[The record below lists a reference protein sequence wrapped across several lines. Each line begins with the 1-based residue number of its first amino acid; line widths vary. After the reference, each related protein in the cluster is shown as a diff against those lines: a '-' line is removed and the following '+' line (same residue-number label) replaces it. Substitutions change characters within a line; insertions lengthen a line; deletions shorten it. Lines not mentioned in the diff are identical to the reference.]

1 MGQKVNPIGMRVG
14 IIRDWQSRWYAEKD
28 YGKFLME
35 DVKIRKF
42 IEKKYAKASV
52 ARIEIERTKD
62 RVEIIIRAAKP
73 GEIIGQD
80 GAAVEATR
88 KTLEKML
95 GEKTVKVTVIAV
107 ANPNLDANLVA
118 RLIADQ
124 LEARASFRIAQKRAI
139 QQVMRSGA
147 KGVKTMVSGRLG
159 GNDIARSE
167 GYSEGVV
174 PLHTLRSDIDYALA
188 EAATTYGRLGV
199 KVWICRGEVLPGEMV
214 KEPEAAKDT
223 RNNTR
228 RPRRDD
234 RRPRREDPRT
244 EQNAMEQAKNEGVS
258 ASEVKATQAV
268 EKAVVK
274 EVAPQVEAA
283 VKEVVAEVEAPVK
296 EAAPKAKAPAKKAAP
311 KAEAAEKEAAPKK
324 AAVKKTVK
332 KEEASE

>member
-28 YGKFLME
+28 FGKFLLE
-35 DVKIRKF
+35 DVEIRKF
-42 IEKKYAKASV
+42 VSEKYAKASV
-52 ARIEIERTKD
+52 SRIEIERTKD
-62 RVEIIIRAAKP
+62 KVEIIIRAAKP

-80 GAAVEATR
+80 GAAIEATR
-88 KTLEKML
+88 KDLEKML
-95 GEKTVKVTVIAV
+95 GEKTVKITVVAV

-118 RLIADQ
+118 RSIADQ

-188 EAATTYGRLGV
+188 EAHTTYGRLGI

-214 KEPEAAKDT
+214 KEPEAPKE
-223 RNNTR
+223 N
-228 RPRRDD
+228 PRRK
-234 RRPRREDPRT
+234 PRRENNRKPRR
-244 EQNAMEQAKNEGVS
+244 EHGAENAMETAKTEGVS
-258 ASEVKATQAV
+258 AAEVT
-268 EKAVVK
+268 ETKAV
-274 EVAPQVEAA
+274 
-283 VKEVVAEVEAPVK
+283 
-296 EAAPKAKAPAKKAAP
+296 
-311 KAEAAEKEAAPKK
+311 EAAPKK
-324 AAVKKTVK
+324 APAKKVV